1 MTELEL
7 RRANVGDAERLLE
20 IYAPYVE
27 KTAITFEDKVP
38 SIGEFQNRILKTL
51 RIYPYLVALKDG
63 KIVGYAYA
71 SAFKERAAYDHS
83 VELSIYVDA
92 NVRHQHVGRFLYD
105 AIEDCLKKQ
114 AFST

>member
-27 KTAITFEDKVP
+27 KTSITFEDKVP

-71 SAFKERAAYDHS
+71 SVVS
-83 VELSIYVDA
+83 
-92 NVRHQHVGRFLYD
+92 
-105 AIEDCLKKQ
+105 
-114 AFST
+114 

>member
-1 MTELEL
+1 MAELEL

-51 RIYPYLVALKDG
+51 RIYPYLVQCHVDILSMFSAIALDTKMQ
-63 KIVGYAYA
+63 V
-71 SAFKERAAYDHS
+71 
-83 VELSIYVDA
+83 
-92 NVRHQHVGRFLYD
+92 
-105 AIEDCLKKQ
+105 
-114 AFST
+114 

>member
-27 KTAITFEDKVP
+27 KTAITFEDEVP
-38 SIGEFQNRILKTL
+38 PIGEFQNRILKTL
-51 RIYPYLVALKDG
+51 WIYPYLVALKDD

-83 VELSIYVDA
+83 VELSI
-92 NVRHQHVGRFLYD
+92 
-105 AIEDCLKKQ
+105 
-114 AFST
+114 

>member
-27 KTAITFEDKVP
+27 KTAITFEDEVP
-38 SIGEFQNRILKTL
+38 PIGEFQNRILKTL
-51 RIYPYLVALKDG
+51 QIYPYLVALKDG

-83 VELSIYVDA
+83 VEL
-92 NVRHQHVGRFLYD
+92 
-105 AIEDCLKKQ
+105 
-114 AFST
+114 